1 VVNVNLSSEELTV
14 LGGPSEI
21 SLDLDFGPP
30 GDRGSLTFYGLGKPD
45 SPTVVLPEIP
55 RVYDSYIN
63 LLTSDDEYL
72 FVYQY
77 IAGAGGSPVW
87 TKLFKL
93 VPNTYSE
100 NESQIFN
107 ASGEATIVLPIDKI
121 LPLNEI
127 QNNFENYRTESFS
140 VQCNLISPDPV
151 SFGVTISDLDTNPID
166 GKTSLFINIK
176 AIEYV
181 DDAWSPVVGT
191 KTVHLFITVV

>member
-1 VVNVNLSSEELTV
+1 VVNINLSSDELTV

-21 SLDLDFGPP
+21 SLELDFGPP

-45 SPTVVLPEIP
+45 TVVLPETP

-63 LLTSDDEYL
+63 LRTSDDEYL

-77 IAGAGGSPVW
+77 IAGPGGSPVW

-100 NESQIFN
+100 NEEQIFN
-107 ASGEATIVLPIDKI
+107 TSGQATIVLPIDKI

-127 QNNFENYRTESFS
+127 QNNFENYTAESFS
-140 VQCNLISPDPV
+140 IQCNLISPDPV
-151 SFGVTISDLDTNPID
+151 SLGVTISSLEINPVD
-166 GKTSLFINIK
+166 GKTSLFINLN
-176 AIEYV
+176 AIEYI
-181 DDAWSPVVGT
+181 DQEWSPVVGA